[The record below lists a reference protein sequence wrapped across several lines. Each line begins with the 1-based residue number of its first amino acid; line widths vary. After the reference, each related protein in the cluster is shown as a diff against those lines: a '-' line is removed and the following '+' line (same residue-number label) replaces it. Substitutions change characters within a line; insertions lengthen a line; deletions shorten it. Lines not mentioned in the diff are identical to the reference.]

1 MTRWRRAAWVT
12 LAVLGIG
19 TVVTVAVTTPWH
31 PLGRAVPDPV
41 PADPARDFTSAQID
55 RAESLSH
62 ALNGP
67 SYGSLA
73 AGLVVIVA
81 LGFTPLGA
89 RLFHRLTNRVPAW
102 PLRVALAGLTLT
114 VVTTLVALP
123 FAAWSHVVL
132 RRYGLTAQGWP
143 AWLADQGT
151 GFGINAV
158 ALMVVL
164 VLAFWLVRALPRAWF
179 VPAAIGAFLLVV
191 IVSYGYPSV
200 VEPLYNHFTPMKA
213 GALRTE
219 LLDLARRDGV
229 PVRDVLVADA
239 SKRTTTVNAYV
250 SGFGN
255 TRRIVVYDTLL
266 DSTPPAQIRL
276 IVAHELGHA
285 KRGDVLYGTLI
296 GALAASA
303 GVCLLY
309 LVVTAPAV
317 RRRTGIGDAPLA
329 DARGVALV
337 VAAVTVGTLL
347 SSPAQNLVSRH
358 IEARA
363 DAHSLDLTGD
373 PRTFA
378 LMQRDLSVRNLSDP
392 SPDAFDHLMY
402 ATHPTGPQR
411 IAMSRDWAR
420 LHHRPEPPNLAPR
433 P

>member
-1 MTRWRRAAWVT
+1 LTGWRRAAWIS

-19 TVVTVAVTTPWH
+19 TAATIAVTTPWH
-31 PLGRAVPDPV
+31 PLGRAVPHPV
-41 PADPARDFTSAQID
+41 APDPARDFTPAQID

-67 SYGSLA
+67 SYGALA
-73 AGLVVIVA
+73 VGLVVAVA

-89 RLFHRLTNRVPAW
+89 RLFQKLTARVPTW
-102 PLRVALAGLTLT
+102 PLRVAVAGLALT
-114 VVTTLVALP
+114 VVSTLVTLP

-132 RRYGLTAQGWP
+132 RRYGLTVQGWP
-143 AWLADQGT
+143 GWLSDQGI
-151 GFGINAV
+151 GFGVTAV
-158 ALMVVL
+158 ATMAVL
-164 VLAFWLVRALPRAWF
+164 VLAFWLVRALPRGWF
-179 VPAAIGAFLLVV
+179 APAAIAAFLLVV
-191 IVSYGYPSV
+191 LVSYGYPLV
-200 VEPLYNHFTPMKA
+200 YEPLYNNFTPMKP

-239 SKRTTTVNAYV
+239 SKRTTSVNAYV
-250 SGFGN
+250 SGFGG

-266 DSTPPAQIRL
+266 RTTPPAQIRL

-296 GALAASA
+296 GALGAST

-317 RRRTGIGDAPLA
+317 RRRAGVGDAPLA

-337 VAAVTVGTLL
+337 IAAVTVGTLL
-347 SSPAQNLVSRH
+347 SSPAQNLVSRQ

-363 DAHSLDLTGD
+363 DAHALNLTHD
-373 PRTFA
+373 PATFA
-378 LMQRDLSVRNLSDP
+378 VMQRDLSVRNLSDP
-392 SPDAFDHLMY
+392 TPDPFDYVMY

-411 IAMSRDWAR
+411 IAMARDWSR
-420 LHHRPEPPNLAPR
+420 LHDRPEPPDLAR
-433 P
+433 